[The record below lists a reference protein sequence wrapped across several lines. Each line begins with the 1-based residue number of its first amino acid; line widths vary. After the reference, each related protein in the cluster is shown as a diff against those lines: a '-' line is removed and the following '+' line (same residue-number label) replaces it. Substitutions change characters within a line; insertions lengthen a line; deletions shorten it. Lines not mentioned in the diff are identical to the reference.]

1 MDINHTRKV
10 INSILQDKV
19 TAEDCRKALSELDAL
34 AQAQSDLGR
43 VVAGLEKT
51 RDGLKAEVLT
61 LNGKVEAAQVKAA
74 DILAKAEADAKG
86 AIAAAADNIEA
97 MQSKAD
103 RKLRETNDL
112 VASMQGEALKAK
124 QLQDENAAVKK
135 ALDEEKA
142 RLEKVKADLLS
153 IMNVKG

>member
-43 VVAGLEKT
+43 VVAGLEKN
-51 RDGLKAEVLT
+51 RDSLKAEVLT

-74 DILAKAEADAKG
+74 DIIAKAEADAKG

-97 MQSKAD
+97 MQSKSD
-103 RKLRETNDL
+103 RKLMEVNDRISAAETKAI
-112 VASMQGEALKAK
+112 VAEGQAKEASQKL
-124 QLQDENAAVKK
+124 AAIS
-135 ALDEEKA
+135 AELEKA
-142 RLEKVKADLLS
+142 QDKLRKLL
-153 IMNVKG
+153 G